1 MNFYE
6 KSNIQVSN
14 ERTCTSY
21 VMQYY
26 VQLTLHRA
34 CCSNSLNESSIKKNK
49 KKKNRERERK
59 ITRRYKRLT
68 TKFWV
73 TYDGLSVLPV
83 ALTRFK
89 PEFVGRIG
97 RHQPVNYNITFHLR
111 RTRILSNTPLVIS
124 SFLRFLRSR

>member
-26 VQLTLHRA
+26 VQLTLHTA
-34 CCSNSLNESSIKKNK
+34 CCSNSLSESSIKKIK
-49 KKKNRERERK
+49 KKKERERK

-89 PEFVGRIG
+89 PEFVDLIG
-97 RHQPVNYNITFHLR
+97 RHQSVNYNITFHLR
-111 RTRILSNTPLVIS
+111 RTRILSNAPLVIS